1 MMGECVYPA
10 MMPLS
15 ANDLTV
21 EHRLSCVED
30 RAKSNMH
37 RLEEVEKRQEDI
49 TDLVRSVAAIAQK
62 QTDMDADMK
71 EIKADVK
78 SISGKSAKRWE
89 SVVEKALLAAVAALV
104 GWLMVRLGLTV

>member
-1 MMGECVYPA
+1 MA
-10 MMPLS
+10 MNEMCHPLS
-15 ANDLTV
+15 V

-30 RAKSNMH
+30 GVKSNRH
-37 RLEEVEKRQEDI
+37 RLDEVEKRQEDI

-78 SISGKSAKRWE
+78 SLSGRPAKRWD
-89 SVVEKALLAAVAALV
+89 SVVEKALLTIVAALV
-104 GWLMVRLGLTV
+104 GWVMIRLGLSV